1 MAKDSASYIGEGAEF
16 NGKLYTKG
24 HIKIN
29 GKFEGEL
36 KADELIHIGP
46 TGKIKTNISSKKA
59 IIEGTILGN
68 INTTEEVV
76 ITETGRVMGD
86 ITTPHLQLGKG
97 VVVNGKINITGG
109 QAKNS
114 KQIFTE
120 VFDEKDLKKAGLA
133 EGGNNDDGK
142 GKKLFG
148 KKK

>member
-1 MAKDSASYIGEGAEF
+1 MAKETGSYIGDGAEF

-36 KADELIHIGP
+36 KADELIHIGT
-46 TGKIKTNISSKKA
+46 TGKIKTNITSKKA
-59 IIEGTILGN
+59 IVEGTVLGN
-68 INTTEEVV
+68 ITTTEDVI

-114 KQIFTE
+114 RQLFTE
-120 VFDEKDLKKAGLA
+120 VFDEKDAKKTGSS
-133 EGGNNDDGK
+133 EGDAHEGK
-142 GKKLFG
+142 VKKIFG